1 GYGYPAQAPPGYGAP
16 PPGFPAPGYPGYAK
30 PTGPA
35 PGVEFA
41 SFLQRAGAVIVDG
54 LIFMIPVIV
63 CLVILGVSAGQDG
76 GGGNSA
82 GIAVGVLGLVLLG
95 IAACAYQIVLP
106 AQGGTWGMRM
116 VRIRVARADNGANI
130 GIPLALGRWAVM
142 AAISF
147 FGFYWLDALWMLWDP
162 LKQTLHDKAV
172 STYVVR
178 TG

>member
-1 GYGYPAQAPPGYGAP
+1 
-16 PPGFPAPGYPGYAK
+16 
-30 PTGPA
+30 
-35 PGVEFA
+35 
-41 SFLQRAGAVIVDG
+41 VIVDG

-95 IAACAYQIVLP
+95 IAACVYQVVLP